1 MTSEEYGQYIDDFE
15 LGADVMPGESLT
27 EYIERRRREFESK
40 ADGGVIGIEV
50 KIADEMAK
58 GGRVG
63 LVSGGALKGLASL
76 FKAGK
81 DKIADFAETQA
92 SKKIY
97 DVENFKPTVY
107 PKSGPMTIEA
117 LEAVDDD
124 IVRRLLR
131 TQELGLNKE
140 TPEILKA
147 ANLLQRFTKK
157 VGGKRVIDYERAE
170 AILGIKL
177 KGNETLDDLFKIEF
191 ETRPVE
197 KMADGGRVGLF
208 MGGPALEGQALQIY
222 NSMKGYNFSDQEIAD
237 ALSARG
243 LYTPAGSGTTTT
255 APEGIIGAQLNQ
267 GGGRDDN
274 QTGFGKF
281 GNLDPTTEK
290 TFVKDVY
297 SIDMAAPGAP
307 MTGSFKPTK
316 VTGYLNTKTGN
327 YQTFEGKN
335 INHAGI
341 NFKPAFVGILEALG
355 LGEPKNLTGLP
366 YKEGQI
372 AGTFTGKKLSD
383 FNPLN
388 LFKKQQATVA
398 EINAMNQ
405 KAIKDMQAKKAA
417 EEAAARRELEN
428 RIISGGANISGGG
441 GGNITTSAGTFAPGD
456 YSDVAGTLADPR
468 EKMDF
473 YKDGGLATMF
483 TRRR

>member
-147 ANLLQRFTKK
+147 ANLLERFTKK
-157 VGGKRVIDYERAE
+157 VKGKSVIDYERAE
-170 AILGIKL
+170 AILGVPL
-177 KGNETLDDLFKIEF
+177 KGDETINDLFKIEF

-468 EKMDF
+468 EKMD
-473 YKDGGLATMF
+473 YYRDGGLATMF